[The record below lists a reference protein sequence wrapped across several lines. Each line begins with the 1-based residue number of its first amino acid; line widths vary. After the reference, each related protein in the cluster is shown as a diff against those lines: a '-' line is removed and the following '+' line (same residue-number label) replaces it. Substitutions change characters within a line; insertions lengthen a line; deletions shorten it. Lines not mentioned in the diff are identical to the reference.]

1 MTEIQSTDVRIAG
14 NRRESGL
21 DTRIV
26 WRTSVAVIVLYLVLL
41 GIRAIMINP
50 DRIELIERV
59 AAYLQLG
66 SFIFPTLVAFFGL
79 YLARADMRDGVAGAF
94 VVAFFLI
101 LVESVV
107 LNIGTFTNPE
117 DSIRSVALE
126 NFMTLV
132 GTIVVFFFGSEAAIR
147 IGGQYAE
154 AKGKA
159 AEVQADATVK
169 AAQVSSNQVP
179 D

>member
-1 MTEIQSTDVRIAG
+1 MTEIQSTDVHIAG
-14 NRRESGL
+14 NRRESGV
-21 DTRIV
+21 DTGIV
-26 WRTSVAVIVLYLVLL
+26 LRTSLAVIVVYLVPLV
-41 GIRAIMINP
+41 IRALLVNP
-50 DRIELIERV
+50 ERIALIDRV
-59 AAYLQLG
+59 GAYLQLA
-66 SFIFPTLVAFFGL
+66 SFIFPTLVAFFGF

-101 LVESVV
+101 LVEAVV
-107 LNIGTFTNPE
+107 LNIGTFINE
-117 DSIRSVALE
+117 EGSIRSVALE

-154 AKGKA
+154 AKGRA
-159 AEVQADATVK
+159 AEAQADATVR
-169 AAQVSSNQVP
+169 AAQVNSNQVP

>member
-1 MTEIQSTDVRIAG
+1 MAEIQSTDVRIAG
-14 NRRESGL
+14 SRREPGL
-21 DTRIV
+21 DTGIV
-26 WRTSVAVIVLYLVLL
+26 WRTTLAVSLVYLVILAV
-41 GIRAIMINP
+41 RAVMINP
-50 DRIELIERV
+50 DDVALIDRV
-59 AAYLQLG
+59 GAYLQLA
-66 SFIFPTLVAFFGL
+66 SFVFPTLVAFFGL

-101 LVESVV
+101 LAESIT
-107 LNIGTFTNPE
+107 LNIGTFTTE
-117 DSIRSVALE
+117 EGSIRTVAIQ

-154 AKGKA
+154 AKENA
-159 AEVQADATVK
+159 AVAQADAVVK